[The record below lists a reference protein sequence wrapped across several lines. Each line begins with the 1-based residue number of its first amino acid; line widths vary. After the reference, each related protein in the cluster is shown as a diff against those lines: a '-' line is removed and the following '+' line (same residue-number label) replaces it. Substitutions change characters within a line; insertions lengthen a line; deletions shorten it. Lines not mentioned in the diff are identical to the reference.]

1 MPALMLIE
9 LTVKDAEKL
18 KEYSAQTPAIL
29 KKFNGELLI
38 KGKATPVHASTPATN
53 HDVVV
58 IFQFPTREDALGWY
72 QSPEYQQLLGVRDA
86 AMDSVFKLVA

>member
-18 KEYSAQTPAIL
+18 KEYSSQTPEIL

-38 KGKATPVHASTPATN
+38 KGKATPLHASTETAA

-72 QSPEYQQLLGVRDA
+72 QSPEYQRLLGVRDA